1 MTRRPAIVAVDGG
14 GSKIDAALLRRDGT
28 VLGAARL
35 RSTEYDENGGDQHL
49 SQIVA
54 AVETARADAGI
65 APGPFPL
72 ADVGVYCLAGADLP
86 QVDRKIARWL
96 KRRGIAVAELIRNDT
111 FAVLRAGTDRRWGVG
126 VVCGY
131 GTNCSGVAPDG
142 RVTRFPAVGEI
153 SGDWGGGAD
162 LGRAAAWAAV
172 RAEDG
177 RGASTSLRQTVPAHF
192 GYRRPRQVMEAMYFD
207 RVDPARVVELAP
219 IVFNAAADGD
229 AVARAIVDRQADEI
243 VLMAGTAIKRLRMT
257 KLDVHVVLG
266 GGVFRTDDRQFF
278 ERIEMGLTAVAPAA
292 QIKILTAP
300 PVIGAAMLGLDQL
313 GAGPAA
319 HARARR
325 ALTHERLSRKTH
337 ARRKE

>member
-1 MTRRPAIVAVDGG
+1 VSRRPAIVAVDGG

-28 VLGAARL
+28 VLGAARM
-35 RSTEYDENGGDQHL
+35 RSSEYDENGGDQHL

-54 AVETARADAGI
+54 AVEAAQADAGI
-65 APGPFPL
+65 RPGPRPA
-72 ADVGVYCLAGADLP
+72 ADLGVYCLAGADLP
-86 QVDRKIARWL
+86 QDDRKIARWL
-96 KRRGIAVAELIRNDT
+96 MRRGIASTELVRNDT

-162 LGRAAAWAAV
+162 LGRMAAWSAV

-177 RGASTSLRQTVPAHF
+177 RGAQTSLRRSVPAHF
-192 GYRRPRQVMEAMYFD
+192 GFRRPRQLMEAIYFD
-207 RVDPARVVELAP
+207 RVDPGRLVELAP
-219 IVFNAAADGD
+219 LVFNADKEGD
-229 AVARAIVDRQADEI
+229 AVARGIVDRQALEI

-266 GGVFRTDDRQFF
+266 GGLFRTDDRRFF
-278 ERIEMGLTAVAPAA
+278 ERIEEGLTAVAPSA

-300 PVIGAAMLGLDQL
+300 PVIGAAMLGLDL
-313 GAGPAA
+313 LEAGPAA
-319 HARARR
+319 HARARHT
-325 ALTHERLSRKTH
+325 LTHERLSGKTH
-337 ARRKE
+337 TRRKD